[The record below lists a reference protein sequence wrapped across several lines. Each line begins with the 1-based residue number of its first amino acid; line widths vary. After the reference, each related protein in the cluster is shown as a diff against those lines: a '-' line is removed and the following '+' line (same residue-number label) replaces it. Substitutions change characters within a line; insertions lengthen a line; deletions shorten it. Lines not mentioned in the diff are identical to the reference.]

1 MWLLLIVLIILILIS
16 FPIVLAIGA
25 STTISFLI
33 SHLPLYMIPQ
43 KMFDGINSYVLLA
56 VPLFMLAG
64 NFMDQGGL
72 SKRIVR
78 LSEAI
83 VGHFR
88 GGLAMTAILASMFF
102 AGVSGSAAADTAAI
116 GSILIPSMKKNG
128 YPKDLSASIIAAGGS
143 IGVIIPPSIPMII
156 FGFISDVSIGKL
168 FIAGILPGILI
179 GLSLII
185 VTLFTAKKLNINPTK
200 EKFDFKEFK
209 SALKDSIWA
218 LGAPIIIIGGIL
230 GGVFTA
236 TESAAVAV
244 VYSFLVGK
252 FIYKELT
259 WENFPK
265 ATLSS
270 IVTSAVILIIISV
283 ASVFAWFLSIKN
295 IQMQLTHF
303 FLTITHDKILL
314 VILINIFLLIMGTFV
329 ETAASL
335 ILFVPVVAPILNSI
349 GIDPLTSGV
358 MIVTN
363 LAIGML
369 TPPLGICLIVSGSI
383 ADSKIIEVSKAIM
396 PFLIAM
402 IIDLFIIT
410 FFSPLTTY
418 LPKFVG

>member
-1 MWLLLIVLIILILIS
+1 MGLLIIMLIILIIFS
-16 FPIVLAIGA
+16 FPIFLAIA
-25 STTISFLI
+25 SSTTLSFI
-33 SHLPLYMIPQ
+33 IAHLPLYMIPQ

-72 SKRIVR
+72 SRRIVR
-78 LSEAI
+78 LSESI
-83 VGHFR
+83 VGHFK
-88 GGLAMTAILASMFF
+88 GGLAMTAILASMLF

-128 YPKDLSASIIAAGGS
+128 YPKDLAASIIAAGGS

-156 FGFISDVSIGKL
+156 YGFISDVSIGKL
-168 FIAGILPGILI
+168 FIAGIFPGILI
-179 GLSLII
+179 GLSLI
-185 VTLFTAKKLNINPTK
+185 VMTLIIARHLNIKTTK
-200 EKFDFKEFK
+200 DKFEFQEFK
-209 SALKDSIWA
+209 NALKDSIWA

-230 GGVFTA
+230 GGIFTA

-259 WENFPK
+259 WKNLPK
-265 ATLSS
+265 ATISS

-283 ASVFAWFLSIKN
+283 ASIFAWFLSIKN
-295 IQMQLTHF
+295 VQTQLTQF
-303 FLTITHDKILL
+303 FLNITHNKILL

-349 GIDPLTSGV
+349 GVDPLTSGV

-369 TPPLGICLIVSGSI
+369 TPPLGICLIVSGAISE
-383 ADSKIIEVSKAIM
+383 SKILEVSKTIL
-396 PFLIAM
+396 PFLVAM
-402 IIDLFIIT
+402 LIDLLIIT
-410 FFSPLTTY
+410 FFPPLTTF
-418 LPKFVG
+418 LPKFM

>member
-1 MWLLLIVLIILILIS
+1 MGLLIVLLICLILLS
-16 FPIVLAIGA
+16 FPIVLAIA
-25 STTISFLI
+25 SSTTISFLI

-72 SKRIVR
+72 SYRIVR
-78 LSEAI
+78 LSESV
-83 VGHFR
+83 VGHFK
-88 GGLAMTAILASMFF
+88 GGLAMTAILASMLF

-116 GSILIPSMKKNG
+116 GSILIPSMKRNG
-128 YPKDLSASIIAAGGS
+128 YPKDLAASIIAAGGS

-179 GLSLII
+179 GLSLIF
-185 VTLFTAKKLNINPTK
+185 VTLIIAKKLEIKTTK
-200 EKFDFKEFK
+200 ERFEFNEFLD
-209 SALKDSIWA
+209 ALKDAIWA

-230 GGVFTA
+230 GGIFTA

-244 VYSFLVGK
+244 VYSFIVGK
-252 FIYKELT
+252 FIYKELN
-259 WENFPK
+259 WKNFNK
-265 ATLSS
+265 AVLSS
-270 IVTSAVILIIISV
+270 IITSSVILIIISV

-295 IQMQLTHF
+295 VQAQLTQF
-303 FLTITHDKILL
+303 FLSLTQNKFLL
-314 VILINIFLLIMGTFV
+314 VVIINIFLLIMGTFV

-349 GIDPLTSGV
+349 GVDPLTSGV

-369 TPPLGICLIVSGSI
+369 TPPLGICLIVSGAISE
-383 ADSKIIEVSKAIM
+383 SKILEVSKTIL
-396 PFLIAM
+396 PFLFIMLIDLM
-402 IIDLFIIT
+402 IIAFFPPIT
-410 FFSPLTTY
+410 KL
-418 LPKFVG
+418 LVGN

>member
-1 MWLLLIVLIILILIS
+1 MVLLIVLLIVLILLS
-16 FPIVLAIGA
+16 FPIVLAIA
-25 STTISFLI
+25 SSTTISFLI

-72 SKRIVR
+72 SYRIVR
-78 LSEAI
+78 LSESI
-83 VGHFR
+83 VGHFK
-88 GGLAMTAILASMFF
+88 GGLAMTAILASMLF

-116 GSILIPSMKKNG
+116 GSILIPSMKRNG
-128 YPKDLSASIIAAGGS
+128 YPKDLAASIIAAGGS

-168 FIAGILPGILI
+168 FIAGLLPGILI
-179 GLSLII
+179 GFSLIV
-185 VTLFTAKKLNINPTK
+185 VTLIIAKKLNIKTTK
-200 EKFDFKEFK
+200 KSFNFREFID
-209 SALKDSIWA
+209 ALKDAIWA

-230 GGVFTA
+230 GGIFTA

-252 FIYKELT
+252 FIYKELN
-259 WENFPK
+259 WKNFNK
-265 ATLSS
+265 AVLSS
-270 IVTSAVILIIISV
+270 IITSSVILMIISV

-295 IQMQLTHF
+295 VQAQLTQF
-303 FLTITHDKILL
+303 FLSVTHSKIMLI
-314 VILINIFLLIMGTFV
+314 ILINAFLLLMGTFV

-349 GIDPLTSGV
+349 GVNPLTSGV

-369 TPPLGICLIVSGSI
+369 TPPLGICLIVSGAI
-383 ADSKIIEVSKAIM
+383 AGSKILEVSKTIL
-396 PFLIAM
+396 PFLLIMLIDLM
-402 IIDLFIIT
+402 IIA
-410 FFSPLTTY
+410 FFSPLTT
-418 LPKFVG
+418 LLVK

>member
-1 MWLLLIVLIILILIS
+1 MWLLIILLIVLIIFS
-16 FPIVLAIGA
+16 FPIVLAIA
-25 STTISFLI
+25 SSTTISFLI

-64 NFMDQGGL
+64 NYMDQGGL

-78 LSEAI
+78 LSESI

-88 GGLAMTAILASMFF
+88 GGLAMTAILASMLF

-168 FIAGILPGILI
+168 FIAGIIPGILI
-179 GLSLII
+179 GFSLIF
-185 VTLFTAKKLNINPTK
+185 VTLIVAKKLNIRTTK
-200 EKFDFKEFK
+200 EKFDFIEFK

-230 GGVFTA
+230 GGIFTA

-259 WENFPK
+259 WKNLPK

-270 IVTSAVILIIISV
+270 IITSAVILIIISV

-295 IQMQLTHF
+295 IQTQLTHF
-303 FLTITHDKILL
+303 FLSITHNKIFLI
-314 VILINIFLLIMGTFV
+314 ILINIFLLIMGTFV

-349 GIDPLTSGV
+349 GVDPLTSGV

-383 ADSKIIEVSKAIM
+383 AESKILEVSRTIL
-396 PFLIAM
+396 PYLIIM

-410 FFSPLTTY
+410 FVPPLTTF
-418 LPKFVG
+418 LPKFMG